1 VSYVAVVGAWV
12 LRVNMLIIIGCV
24 LCFCSTAL
32 TVKLGK
38 HYNIIFLKYT
48 FLSQLVA
55 SMAQALF
62 PAVLID
68 ICCAFLL
75 CGIYKR

>member
-1 VSYVAVVGAWV
+1 VSYVALVGAWV
-12 LRVNMLIIIGCV
+12 LRVNMLTIIGCV

-32 TVKLGK
+32 TGKLGK

-55 SMAQALF
+55 SVAQALF
-62 PAVLID
+62 PAVSTD
-68 ICCAFLL
+68 VCSAFLL
-75 CGIYKR
+75 